1 MAEGE
6 TPRNMAEGEY
16 PETERLKENNLNM
29 YSEYHLE
36 EEQNLRG
43 RRVPNILLARFH
55 PKCFF

>member
-1 MAEGE
+1 
-6 TPRNMAEGEY
+6 MAEGEY